1 MDLQRT
7 TRQGMSWSSKC
18 LARAVLTASVQPY
31 YHATAEDGGFIYE
44 RAYEVPII
52 VQPKYFRA
60 FMIAGKQRRD
70 GLRNLVTEQS

>member
-1 MDLQRT
+1 
-7 TRQGMSWSSKC
+7 
-18 LARAVLTASVQPY
+18 VQPY

-44 RAYEVPII
+44 RAYEVTII